1 MKVKLV
7 WIGKSNG
14 NYIKEGIADFQKR
27 INRYH
32 TFEVEEI
39 AQVKNG
45 ERLKPAEL
53 KKKEADLLLKRFTKD
68 DFVVLLD
75 EKGKQYTSKT
85 FAAFLQKQML
95 NAVKSMV
102 FVVGGAYG
110 FDQKVYERGQMK
122 LALSSM
128 TFSHQLIRV
137 VFLEQLYRANTI
149 IRNEPYHND

>member
-1 MKVKLV
+1 MKVILV

-14 NYIKEGIADFQKR
+14 SYIKDGIAAFQKR

-32 TFEVEEI
+32 GLEI
-39 AQVKNG
+39 AEIANVKNG

-53 KKKEADLLLKRFTKD
+53 KKKEAELLQKRFNSD
-68 DFVVLLD
+68 DYIVLLD
-75 EKGKQYTSKT
+75 EKGKQYTSKA
-85 FAAFLQKQML
+85 FAVFLQKQML
-95 NAVKSMV
+95 NAVKRLV

-110 FDQKVYERGQMK
+110 FDQSIYERAHAK
-122 LALSSM
+122 LALSPM

-149 IRNEPYHND
+149 LKNEPYHNE